1 MLNPSAPGL
10 PADVAHP
17 TGLLH
22 TLLTMS
28 LTAVAVL
35 RPLYEAE
42 TAVIRDFAWVHLNP
56 AGQQM
61 LQQPAVPAASLLTLF
76 PTAQADGVFAK
87 CCQAFETGELQ
98 RNQTY
103 YRADGLDGYFVLV
116 AQRYENLLVVNFTD
130 TANFPRT
137 DAEEALRQSQ
147 AREQQARAAAER
159 ERADLVRV
167 FEQASVAI
175 GLFRGPHH
183 LVELANEEIGHILNR
198 PAAQLVGHPIF
209 DAAPDLR
216 EQGLEALMDSTFREG
231 TPHDLRAVP
240 VLIARTGSQR
250 PTQGYFN
257 IIYRPQYDE
266 HGQRSGVVCLATEV
280 TDQVLARQQVDQLNQ
295 ELEARVQ
302 ERAAQLAEQQN
313 LLHQILRQLP
323 AFVATLSGPEHRFS
337 FANDLY
343 QQLVAGRAT
352 LGASVAE
359 ALPEV
364 VEQGFIQV
372 LDQVYATG
380 QPYLGREVAVILHPP
395 GQPTAQHYLDLTY
408 QPLTDGQGRVQGI
421 LVFAVDVTAQVRT
434 RRQAETLQAAML
446 AVAQR
451 KAQERQD
458 LYQVFEQAPVAVVL
472 LREPDHR
479 IDYFNPA
486 FTELFPPEP
495 GHDVQRG
502 LTLPQAYPQL
512 QLASL
517 VQLLDRVFRTGE
529 PQVVLDMP
537 LADWQPG
544 SPRFVTFSYQPY
556 REEGRIAGVAAFL
569 YDVTEQVLTRRRVE
583 EAATELR
590 LLTAHASAFLFR
602 TDAAGHLV
610 YLNDSFFAWTGLE
623 ASALATL
630 DEAWAAVHP
639 DDLAVQQPRFAAA
652 VAAGQPWQSTPY
664 RFRRHDGHY
673 RWMLSRSQPIAG
685 ADGQL
690 SGSAGLTFDVHEQ
703 VELQRQLERTNAD
716 LDTFVYTASH
726 DLKAPIANIEG
737 LLDVLSEYLPPDDQ
751 EPMVPQLMKRVRGAI
766 ARFQQTVGHLTDVS
780 YLQPQTGPAPEE
792 VDVARIIEDVRQDLL
807 PLLEGTQ
814 ARLLLE
820 VADCPPVRFAAKD
833 LRSIVYNLLS
843 NAVKYR
849 APDRAPVVHLRTR
862 CTAHQL
868 VLEVQDNG
876 LGLDAAQQGKLF
888 QMFKRLH
895 THVEGS
901 GVGLYMIKRLIENAG
916 GTIAVQSQLGVG
928 STFTV
933 TLPQAGYN
941 AL

>member
-1 MLNPSAPGL
+1 MSDSAL

-35 RPLYEAE
+35 RPLYGEDA
-42 TAVIRDFAWVHLNP
+42 TAIRDFAWVRLNP

-61 LQQPAVPAASLLTLF
+61 LQQPEVPAASLLTLF
-76 PTAQADGVFAK
+76 PTAQEDGVFAK
-87 CCQAFETGELQ
+87 CCQAFDTGELQ

-103 YRADGLDGYFVLV
+103 YQADGLDGYFVLV
-116 AQRYENLLVVNFTD
+116 AQRYEDLLVVNFTD
-130 TANFPRT
+130 THDRPHT
-137 DAEEALRQSQ
+137 EVEQALRASQ
-147 AREQQARAAAER
+147 ARERSSRQQLELAQGELRRTLQELPIAVAVYEGPTHVLTFYNEIHAKLTGRPLTLGKAAA
-159 ERADLVRV
+159 DLFPDLAGQPF
-167 FEQASVAI
+167 FELPDQVYATGEPVV
-175 GLFRGPHH
+175 
-183 LVELANEEIGHILNR
+183 LVEAPAHLPHPATGELVEQYFTVHYDPRRNAEGHVTGL
-198 PAAQLVGHPIF
+198 LVTAI
-209 DAAPDLR
+209 
-216 EQGLEALMDSTFREG
+216 
-231 TPHDLRAVP
+231 P
-240 VLIARTGSQR
+240 V
-250 PTQGYFN
+250 
-257 IIYRPQYDE
+257 
-266 HGQRSGVVCLATEV
+266 TE
-280 TDQVLARQQVDQLNQ
+280 QVLARRQVEQLNQ
-295 ELEARVQ
+295 QLEARVQ

-313 LLHQILRQLP
+313 LLRQILRQLP

-364 VEQGFIQV
+364 AEQGFTQV

-395 GQPTAQHYLDLTY
+395 GQPTAQHYLDVTY
-408 QPLTDGQGRVQGI
+408 QPLTDGQGAVQGI
-421 LVFAVDVTAQVRT
+421 LVFAVDVTEQVRT
-434 RRQAETLQAAML
+434 RRQAETLQVAML

-458 LYQVFEQAPVAVVL
+458 LYQIFEQAPVAVVL

-479 IDYFNPA
+479 IDYLNPA
-486 FTELFPPEP
+486 FEELFPPEL
-495 GHDVQRG
+495 GHEVLRG
-502 LTLPQAYPQL
+502 HTLPQAYPQL
-512 QLASL
+512 NLASL
-517 VQLLDRVFRTGE
+517 VKLLDSVFLTGE

-537 LADWQPG
+537 LADLQPG
-544 SPRFVTFSYQPY
+544 SPRFVTLSCQPS
-556 REEGRIAGVAAFL
+556 REGGRIAGVAAFL

-590 LLTAHASAFLFR
+590 LLTAYASAFLFR

-610 YLNDSFFAWTGLE
+610 YLNDSFFAWTGLK
-623 ASALATL
+623 ASQLATL
-630 DEAWAAVHP
+630 DEAWAVVHP

-673 RWMLSRSQPIAG
+673 RWMLSRSQPLVGAG
-685 ADGQL
+685 GQV
-690 SGSAGLTFDVHEQ
+690 SGHTGLTFEVHDQ

-737 LLDVLSEYLPPDDQ
+737 LLDALREFLPTEAQ
-751 EPMVPQLMKRVRGAI
+751 APMVPRLLGMMEGSI
-766 ARFQQTVGHLTDVS
+766 SRFQQTVGHLTDIAR
-780 YLQPQTGPAPEE
+780 LQHAPEQE
-792 VDVARIIEDVRQDLL
+792 LEELDLAQVVEDVRLDLL
-807 PLLEGTQ
+807 PLLESTQ
-814 ARLLLE
+814 AQVHVD
-820 VADCPPVRFAAKD
+820 VAACPRVSTSAKN
-833 LRSIVYNLLS
+833 LRSIIYNLLS

-849 APDRAPVVHLRTR
+849 APDRPPVVHIRASCPGR
-862 CTAHQL
+862 QV

-876 LGLDAAQQGKLF
+876 LGLDASQQGKLF
-888 QMFKRLH
+888 TMFKRLH
-895 THVEGS
+895 HHVEGS
-901 GVGLYMIKRLIENAG
+901 GVGLYMIKRLAENVG
-916 GTIAVQSQLGVG
+916 GTITVQSELGVG

-933 TLPQAGYN
+933 TLPRT
-941 AL
+941 